1 MQSFLTYFIPNF
13 YCPPQAFFCC
23 VHIVHV
29 LSKLCWMFLLWPC
42 CLWGQEL
49 STYLGALSYI
59 PWSSVC
65 LICSCVLTFLEL
77 VGSHLILLIMIFFRI
92 LHDFRRVLF
101 ILLPRLSVLSRDNAE
116 IGKTFLGAFLTV
128 RQFEWKMTLKNLE
141 QFSAEE
147 SGLWTIVFS
156 ISGVSKHWSEA
167 WKFSYF
173 LTPCILEKHPILL
186 DAYSHCAL
194 IYLEKSFEV
203 IPENGIY
210 FPE

>member
-1 MQSFLTYFIPNF
+1 MQQPFVYLATSQQWPRHVYPCSLSLPTSYLTFIVLLRPSSAVSILSMSFLN
-13 YCPPQAFFCC
+13 CAECFCC
-23 VHIVHV
+23 GLAASEVRSFPPIWV
-29 LSKLCWMFLLWPC
+29 
-42 CLWGQEL
+42 
-49 STYLGALSYI
+49 LSYI

-128 RQFEWKMTLKNLE
+128 GQFEWKMTLKNLE

-147 SGLWTIVFS
+147 SGL
-156 ISGVSKHWSEA
+156 
-167 WKFSYF
+167 
-173 LTPCILEKHPILL
+173 
-186 DAYSHCAL
+186 
-194 IYLEKSFEV
+194 
-203 IPENGIY
+203 
-210 FPE
+210 